1 MKGTP
6 QDYMHLGIVHPMI
19 FPQVKEDSRSYYET
33 LERLASDVYFT
44 AVEVLPPPDKD
55 YARTKKILASFQAL
69 TYAGQPITLDER
81 YDLADADDGMREK
94 VIEKLCEEIDKAN
107 SLGIRRVAITSG
119 REVAQCER
127 EERKEKLLDSLRAI
141 CRYADDKEGITEV
154 LLETFDF
161 DVEKRRM
168 LGPSQEAAK
177 VADALSYDFTNFGI
191 LLDLSHIPLLG
202 EDIETSVRVVSSHLK
217 HIHIGNCVIKDT
229 DHPLYGDQHPRFGIQ
244 GGEIGAKEVRRFL
257 AVCFECGYLAEGKK
271 AFVSFEV
278 KPSPGETSEQVIE
291 NAKSVLEEA
300 WMSL

>member
-6 QDYMHLGIVHPMI
+6 QDYMQLGIVHPTI

-33 LERLASDVYFT
+33 LERLVRDPYFT

-55 YARTKKILASFQAL
+55 YARTKKILARFQAL
-69 TYAGQPITLDER
+69 TYGAQIITLDER
-81 YDLADADDGMREK
+81 YDLADVNDGMRKKVVEK
-94 VIEKLCEEIDKAN
+94 VREEIGKAN

-127 EERKEKLLDSLRAI
+127 EERKEKLLDSLRVI
-141 CRYADDKEGITEV
+141 CRYAADKERKTEI

-161 DVEKRRM
+161 NVEKRRM
-168 LGPSQEAAK
+168 LGPSQEAVK

-229 DHPLYGDQHPRFGIQ
+229 DHLLYGDQHPRFDIQ

-271 AFVSFEV
+271 VFVSFEV
-278 KPSPGETSEQVIE
+278 KPSSAEISEQVIE
-291 NAKSVLEEA
+291 NAKSILQEA
-300 WMSL
+300 WRLL